1 MNSHDNVDT
10 IQHKSIILQLINAVL
25 VIEIIYIHYIYIY
38 IYIIYIYYVYIYNNQ
53 HNNVM

>member
-25 VIEIIYIHYIYIY
+25 VIEIIYIIYIY
-38 IYIIYIYYVYIYNNQ
+38 IIYIYIYYVYIYNNQ